1 VVGKN
6 VLRCVIL
13 TFKKIYYLYQKWAD
27 HRTFAQPVQN
37 TLPENIVQE
46 DTTIICI
53 TALLKSVGRSSGHY
67 TANNPFWFKRN
78 NQFHNFG
85 SATAVDGLD
94 DTFRPTYVPQ
104 QAPSEI
110 SQYSASPIN
119 RSLPT
124 MNDASYRTGLTQNNI
139 VKIQELKRL
148 AYKYP
153 HYCAIPDEAIK
164 FAIYNS
170 IIGDNTLL
178 DQMLEQLRTIDVY
191 QR

>member
-1 VVGKN
+1 MGRPSYVCAICSEHFTRKYSARRHNHNLHNGAAEIVR
-6 VLRCVIL
+6 LID
-13 TFKKIYYLYQKWAD
+13 YLA
-27 HRTFAQPVQN
+27 
-37 TLPENIVQE
+37 
-46 DTTIICI
+46 
-53 TALLKSVGRSSGHY
+53 GRSSGQY

-78 NQFHNFG
+78 NQLHNFG
-85 SATAVDGLD
+85 SATAADGLD
-94 DTFRPTYVPQ
+94 DTFRPTYIPQ

-124 MNDASYRTGLTQNNI
+124 MNDASYRTGLTQDNI

-178 DQMLEQLRTIDVY
+178 DQMLEQLRSVDAMNKY
-191 QR
+191 